1 MDADMKLCD
10 WYHDWVKT
18 YKEGAIRDVTLR
30 KYIIAEKRLKEIAPK
45 LMLSELNRTEYQ
57 RILNM
62 YAETHE
68 HQTVVDFHHLLKAA
82 VLDAV
87 DEGYVS
93 RDPTRKAVM
102 KGCNPREKKTKYLNQ
117 FELHALLNDLSLDGT
132 PSDNWDWLILLIAKT
147 GLRFA
152 EALGLTPEDI
162 DLTRQCVVVNKTWSY
177 KDGGGFAP
185 TKNKSS
191 NRKVSIDW
199 TLVTQF
205 AAITR
210 QLPPDKPIFVK
221 FDGEFPRAVYNST
234 VNGILER
241 HCNHANIPVIAV
253 HGLRHTHAS
262 MMLYAGASV
271 ASVSKRL
278 GHSSITTTQKVYL
291 HVIQEMEN
299 QDTDLMM
306 RALSAL

>member
-1 MDADMKLCD
+1 MNADTKFAD
-10 WYHDWVKT
+10 WYGEWVST
-18 YKEGAIRDVTLR
+18 YKKGAVRDVTLR
-30 KYIIAEKRLKEIAPK
+30 KYEIAEAWVREIAPDLK
-45 LMLSELNRTEYQ
+45 LKDFNRTEYQ
-57 RILNM
+57 RLLNV
-62 YAETHE
+62 YAESHE
-68 HQTVVDFHHLLKAA
+68 HQTVVDFHHLVKAS

-87 DEGYVS
+87 DEGYIP

-102 KGCNPREKKTKYLNQ
+102 KGCSPRSKKPKYLDQ
-117 FELHALLNDLSLDGT
+117 FELHSLLNDLRLDGM
-132 PSDNWDWLILLIAKT
+132 PYDNWDWLILLIAKT

-162 DLTRQCVVVNKTWSY
+162 DLTRQAVNVNKTWDY
-177 KDGGGFAP
+177 KSGGGFAP

-205 AAITR
+205 ATFAK
-210 QLPPDKPIFVK
+210 QMQPDRPLFVRY
-221 FDGEFPRAVYNST
+221 DDDVPRAVYNST
-234 VNGILER
+234 VNEVLRR
-241 HCNHANIPVIAV
+241 HCERAGVPVITV

-262 MMLYAGASV
+262 VMLYAGASI

-278 GHSSITTTQKVYL
+278 GHSSMTTTQKVYL